1 MYASPT
7 KSGLSSS
14 APPRILRFKVS
25 VDSSSEC
32 IVPLRCEP
40 SRTTIGEVVSAVVA
54 RLQNK
59 FASLKAADGAVSRVT
74 LVSGVGSNVFPL
86 DLLLNAD
93 DALECYV
100 DETTTDCGL
109 VIDAVISTDTPRT
122 PKRAGSSPKLSD
134 TAATYV
140 AQSRRL
146 QALRTS
152 RDDGTET
159 DALQDRDDEPAGHRP
174 AHRAPHSVEAHR
186 NRPRRGQP
194 YQRRCDGRRWP
205 AVAAVPPGG
214 RSSRH
219 YRPAAAPTG
228 LGCRHPPWEP
238 EVGGASCRREAE
250 GAGAASTAATAPQ

>member
-74 LVSGVGSNVFPL
+74 LVSGVGPNVFPL

-109 VIDAVISTDTPRT
+109 MIDAAVSTDTPRT
-122 PKRAGSSPKLSD
+122 PKRAESSPKLSD

-159 DALQDRDDEPAGHRP
+159 DALQVAVMSPPATGRPTGHRTPLRP
-174 AHRAPHSVEAHR
+174 AAS
-186 NRPRRGQP
+186 RPRRGQP

-228 LGCRHPPWEP
+228 LGCRDPPW
-238 EVGGASCRREAE
+238 GAPSWRSLLQA
-250 GAGAASTAATAPQ
+250 